1 MALLVYQ
8 RKMFIELAGSE
19 KNRKQRFLE
28 EMEEC
33 LPWEFL
39 EDILN
44 EYWSESKNGRKKY
57 PLRKMLKI
65 YFLQQW
71 YCLGDPTVE
80 AEIYDSIAF
89 RLFLGINDL
98 GEEIPD
104 ETSILRFRRFLEENN
119 LQKELFNGT
128 KNLLA
133 EEGYLLK
140 KGTIVDATIIK
151 ASSSTKNKSKKRDQ
165 EMSSTKKNNNFY
177 FGMKQHIGVDT
188 EKGLIHTIEST
199 TGKSADIKS
208 LKDCLHGE
216 EEILCGDK
224 AYGSKELKKKMRE
237 EGKIYMMT
245 DKKTRRRKPKGISD
259 EDWKKLK
266 KVKTKLSESQKKRN
280 KKISRIRGKVEHPFL
295 VIKHLWG
302 HYKCR
307 YKGIRKNNLQWNT
320 LAMLSNFYMI
330 SRGKRF
336 Q

>member
-1 MALLVYQ
+1 
-8 RKMFIELAGSE
+8 MFIELAGSE
-19 KNRKQRFLE
+19 KNRKQRFLK

-39 EDILN
+39 EEILN
-44 EYWSESKNGRKKY
+44 EYWTESKNGRKKY

-71 YCLGDPTVE
+71 YNLGDPTVE

-98 GEEIPD
+98 GEAIPD

-119 LQKELFNGT
+119 LQEELFKGT

-133 EEGYLLK
+133 SEGYLLK
-140 KGTIVDATIIK
+140 KGSIVDATITK
-151 ASSSTKNKSKKRDQ
+151 ASSSTKNKEKKRDP

-177 FGMKQHIGVDT
+177 FGMKHHIGVDS
-188 EKGLIHTIEST
+188 EKGLIHTIVST
-199 TGKSADIKS
+199 TAKSHDIKS
-208 LKDCLHGE
+208 MKDCLHGE
-216 EEILCGDK
+216 EEIISGDK
-224 AYGSKELKKKMRE
+224 AYGTKDMKQKMRK
-237 EGKIYMMT
+237 EGKIYMIT
-245 DKKTRRRKPKGISD
+245 
-259 EDWKKLK
+259 EK
-266 KVKTKLSESQKKRN
+266 KVRGKNLSKKQKKWN
-280 KKISRIRGKVEHPFL
+280 NKISRVRGKVEHPFL
-295 VIKHLWG
+295 IIKHLWG

-307 YKGIRKNNLQWNT
+307 YKGIRKNNLQWNV

-336 Q
+336 S

>member
-1 MALLVYQ
+1 
-8 RKMFIELAGSE
+8 MFIELSGSK

-39 EDILN
+39 EEILN
-44 EYWSESKNGRKKY
+44 EYWKESKKGRKKY

-71 YCLGDPTVE
+71 YNLGDPTVE

-89 RLFLGINDL
+89 RRFLGINDL
-98 GEEIPD
+98 GEGIPD

-119 LQKELFNGT
+119 LQKELFKGT
-128 KNLLA
+128 RDLLA
-133 EEGYLLK
+133 SEGYLLK

-151 ASSSTKNKSKKRDQ
+151 ASSSTKNKEKKRDP

-177 FGMKQHIGVDT
+177 FGMKQHIGVDS
-188 EKGLIHTIEST
+188 ERGLIHTIEST
-199 TGKSADIKS
+199 TAKSHDIKS
-208 LKDCLHGE
+208 LEDCLHGE
-216 EEILCGDK
+216 EEIISGDK
-224 AYGSKELKKKMRE
+224 AYGTKAMKKKMRE
-237 EGKIYMMT
+237 EGKIYMIT
-245 DKKTRRRKPKGISD
+245 
-259 EDWKKLK
+259 EK
-266 KVKTKLSESQKKRN
+266 KVRGKNLSTKQKKWN
-280 KKISRIRGKVEHPFL
+280 NKISRVRGKVEHPFL

-302 HYKCR
+302 HTKCR
-307 YKGIRKNNLQWNT
+307 YKGIQKNNLQWNI